1 MSAQRERAGNAA
13 KRSTAPGAAVQA
25 GGDPGRTNHQVTCLK
40 GTHPSMCQSVETRE
54 KVTELRKRNECR
66 SGKLGYCE
74 NRRTSVGMAMT
85 SLRLTTTRQSMPA
98 RRIAAWRA

>member
-25 GGDPGRTNHQVTCLK
+25 GGDPGRSTHQVTCLK

-74 NRRTSVGMAMT
+74 NRRCLLDRRPLSMT
-85 SLRLTTTRQSMPA
+85 TCSKSYSRCRGVVPL
-98 RRIAAWRA
+98 AA